1 MSEIIIVDNPYITV
15 KYLNDTKIVFHT
27 IHKPVGG
34 QVFRSALN
42 AGTDALKRYGA
53 SKWLSDDRLNG
64 PVSDED
70 REWSFQNWNLP
81 TIQAGWKYWALVVPN
96 ELIAAGSL
104 TPVIEKLYEY
114 GLRMMTFSTVE
125 AALEWLNRMP
135 G

>member
-1 MSEIIIVDNPYITV
+1 MSEITIVDNPYITV
-15 KYLNDTKIVFHT
+15 KYLDDQKIVFHT

-42 AGTDALKRYGA
+42 AGTEALKRYGA

-81 TIQAGWKYWALVVPN
+81 TIQAGWKYWALVVPT
-96 ELIAAGSL
+96 ELIAADSL
-104 TPVIEKLYEY
+104 APVIEKLYEY